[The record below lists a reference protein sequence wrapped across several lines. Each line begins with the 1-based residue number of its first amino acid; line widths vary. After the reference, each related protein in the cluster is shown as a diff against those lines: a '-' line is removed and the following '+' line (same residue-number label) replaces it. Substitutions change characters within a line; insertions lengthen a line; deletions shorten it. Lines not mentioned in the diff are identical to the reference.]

1 LLTTTRGHL
10 ERGRAAVSTRSACPV
25 AHARSDDKRYYA
37 DAVEVYGGDVET
49 MVQEEDAQPLTE
61 PIIAPPKTRK
71 FRVVDKS
78 DTGPETRYEKR
89 CVCHVCVCPCERVLE
104 PRSLCRP
111 LRSR

>member
-1 LLTTTRGHL
+1 MRLCCSEPRRTDL
-10 ERGRAAVSTRSACPV
+10 SRS
-25 AHARSDDKRYYA
+25 HRSDDKRYYA

-89 CVCHVCVCPCERVLE
+89 CVASLGCSCEREDRIAV
-104 PRSLCRP
+104 R
-111 LRSR
+111 